1 MMRMQATPLTR
12 SGLRSS
18 ASILALSALVTSLA
32 WSLPPSAQRGQAP
45 QPQQQEG
52 ATITPNYKDAD
63 LSQIIQAVSEVT
75 GKNFIIDPRVNA
87 KVTMLSATPMSP
99 GAFYEAF
106 LSVLQV
112 YGYVAVPAGKVIKI
126 IPNTD
131 VRQSPSIDL
140 PNSVSSTSDEI
151 VTQIINMKNVSAAQ
165 LVPLL
170 RPLIPQQGHLAA
182 YAPGNMLI
190 ISDRA
195 SNVSRIMRIIER
207 MDESGDEPI
216 EVIAL
221 QNASASEVVRTIN
234 QLYQGGGAAGGE
246 GGAPVKIVADER
258 TNSVLIS
265 GERSLRLKAKALVID
280 LDTPRRGGAGDTEV
294 RYLLYADA
302 EKLADK
308 LKGQASATSKAQGGP
323 SPGGGGA
330 APPGGGGGG
339 GGGTSNVDASV
350 TIWAD
355 VPTNALIMTAPP
367 KIMKNL
373 MAVIDKL
380 DIRRAQV
387 EVEALIVE
395 VDVNKSANIG
405 VQWLLD
411 GGNSYGYGVTNLP
424 GSSGSSIV
432 DIAATALAGVSG
444 ISNNAIGNTATNTGI
459 GTNGIGTT
467 GFGTAIG
474 GVGTGAAGAAS
485 GLSSIIPNGATF
497 AVGKYNSNTGRG
509 FAAVIQALRSDTTS
523 NIISTPRIITMNNE
537 EAEVKVTQEI
547 PLISGQYT
555 SSTQAVNGTTSP
567 FETIQREEVGTILK
581 VTPHISEGDAIQLK
595 IEQED
600 SSPGAKIAD
609 SSDISTNK
617 RSIKTTIIIEDG
629 GIIVLGGLMQDT
641 VTESE
646 DRVPLL
652 GAIPLLGNLFKSRSG
667 SRQKSNLLVFLRP
680 KILRDQAT
688 TEALSTSKYNEIR
701 DEERNLHKGKIT
713 LLPGEKQPSIP
724 QIPQNSPNSKRGT
737 TSVAPAPQPVP
748 APQIA
753 PPASQAAPGPQ
764 VAPPPSQP
772 APATPVA
779 PPLSQPAPSPQPAP
793 APQPTGPRP
802 LQPQQ

>member
-1 MMRMQATPLTR
+1 MKRMQAIPFTGTNLTHL
-12 SGLRSS
+12 GWL
-18 ASILALSALVTSLA
+18 LALSVLLSTPAGSA
-32 WSLPPSAQRGQAP
+32 PP
-45 QPQQQEG
+45 PQQQPGQPSLQEG

-87 KVTMLSATPMSP
+87 KVTMLSATPMTP
-99 GAFYEAF
+99 AAFYEAF

-140 PNSVSSTSDEI
+140 PNQVSQTSDEI
-151 VTQIINMKNVSAAQ
+151 VTQIITMKNVSAAQ

-234 QLYQGGGAAGGE
+234 QLYQGSGAAAGGE
-246 GGAPVKIVADER
+246 GGGAPVKVVADER

-265 GERSLRLKAKALVID
+265 GEKSLRLKAKALVLD

-302 EKLADK
+302 EKLAEK
-308 LKGQASATSKAQGGP
+308 LKGQASATAKAQAGP
-323 SPGGGGA
+323 ASSQSPGASGGA
-330 APPGGGGGG
+330 GG
-339 GGGTSNVDASV
+339 SNVDASV

-424 GSSGSSIV
+424 GQGSSIV
-432 DIAATALAGVSG
+432 DIAAAALAGTSGLASSAVS
-444 ISNNAIGNTATNTGI
+444 SATT
-459 GTNGIGTT
+459 TTTT
-467 GFGTAIG
+467 GLGTAIG
-474 GVGTGAAGAAS
+474 STGASAAS
-485 GLSSIIPNGATF
+485 SISSAIPNGATF
-497 AVGKYNSNTGRG
+497 AVGRYNSNTGRG
-509 FAAVIQALRSDTTS
+509 FAAVIQALRSDGTS
-523 NIISTPRIITMNNE
+523 NIISTPRVITMNNE

-547 PLISGQYT
+547 PLITGQYT
-555 SSTQAVNGTTSP
+555 SSTAAVNGTTSP

-581 VTPHISEGDAIQLK
+581 VTPHISEGDAVQLK

-600 SSPGAKIAD
+600 SAPGAKIAD
-609 SSDISTNK
+609 SADISTNK
-617 RSIKTTIIIEDG
+617 RSIKTTILIEDG

-646 DRVPLL
+646 DRIPVL

-680 KILRDQAT
+680 KILRDQPT
-688 TEALSTSKYNEIR
+688 TEAVSTSKYNEIR
-701 DEERNLHKGKIT
+701 EEERNLHKGKIT

-724 QIPQNSPNSKRGT
+724 QIPPNSPNVQRGST
-737 TSVAPAPQPVP
+737 TVAPAPQVAPSNPVAPASQVAPPLTQPAP
-748 APQIA
+748 APQVA
-753 PPASQAAPGPQ
+753 PPASQP
-764 VAPPPSQP
+764 APPSAQP
-772 APATPVA
+772 APT
-779 PPLSQPAPSPQPAP
+779 PQPAP
-793 APQPTGPRP
+793 APQPVGPQP
-802 LQPQQ
+802 LPPQ

>member
-1 MMRMQATPLTR
+1 MMGAEGMPQ
-12 SGLRSS
+12 GLAGR
-18 ASILALSALVTSLA
+18 AAAACVLALGLACSALA
-32 WSLPPSAQRGQAP
+32 APPGAPSIQQREP
-45 QPQQQEG
+45 EG

-87 KVTMLSATPMSP
+87 KVTMLSSTPMSP
-99 GAFYEAF
+99 QAFYEAF

-126 IPNTD
+126 VPNTD
-131 VRQSPSIDL
+131 ARQLPSVDL
-140 PNSVSSTSDEI
+140 PTGPVPNSDEM
-151 VTQIINMKNVSAAQ
+151 VTQIITMQNVSAAQ

-170 RPLIPQQGHLAA
+170 RPLIPQSGHLAA
-182 YAPGNMLI
+182 YPAGNLLI

-195 SNVSRIMRIIER
+195 SNVARIMKIVER

-216 EVIAL
+216 DVIPL
-221 QNASASEVVRTIN
+221 HNASATELVRTIN
-234 QLYQGGGAAGGE
+234 QLNQGGGAGAE
-246 GGAPVKIVADER
+246 GGAPVKVVADER

-265 GERSLRLKAKALVID
+265 GERSSRLKVKALVLD
-280 LDTPRRGGAGDTEV
+280 LDTPRAGGGGDTEV

-302 EKLADK
+302 EKLAEK
-308 LKGQASATSKAQGGP
+308 LKGQATATAKAQGGP
-323 SPGGGGA
+323 QGGA
-330 APPGGGGGG
+330 ATPTS
-339 GGGTSNVDASV
+339 GTPNVDASV

-387 EVEALIVE
+387 EVEAMIVE
-395 VDVNKSANIG
+395 VDVNKSANLG

-411 GGNSYGYGVTNLP
+411 GGTSLGYGVINLP
-424 GSSGSSIV
+424 GSNGTSIV
-432 DIAATALAGVSG
+432 DVAAAALAGTSG
-444 ISNNAIGNTATNTGI
+444 LVNSATSATS
-459 GTNGIGTT
+459 TTGTT
-467 GFGTAIG
+467 
-474 GVGTGAAGAAS
+474 TGATAAS

-497 AVGKYNSNTGRG
+497 AVGTYNSNTGKG
-509 FAAVIQALRSDTTS
+509 FAALIQALRSDGTS

-547 PLISGQYT
+547 PLITGQYT
-555 SSTQAVNGTTSP
+555 SSTAAVNGTTSP

-581 VTPHISEGDAIQLK
+581 VTPHISEGDTIQLK

-600 SSPGAKIAD
+600 SAPGAKIAD
-609 SSDISTNK
+609 SADISTNK
-617 RSIKTTIIIEDG
+617 RSIKTTILIEDG

-646 DRVPLL
+646 DRVPVL

-680 KILRDQAT
+680 RILRDQAAT
-688 TEALSTSKYNEIR
+688 QEVSSKRYNEIR
-701 DEERNLHKGKIT
+701 EEERSLHKGKIT
-713 LLPGEKQPSIP
+713 LLPGERQPSLPAIP
-724 QIPQNSPNSKRGT
+724 PSSPNAINS
-737 TSVAPAPQPVP
+737 SAPPGGRVIIAPGPQPVAGPQP
-748 APQIA
+748 APAARIA
-753 PPASQAAPGPQ
+753 PPAQ
-764 VAPPPSQP
+764 QP
-772 APATPVA
+772 A
-779 PPLSQPAPSPQPAP
+779 PPLSQPAPAPQPAPPLSQPAP
-793 APQPTGPRP
+793 APQPAAAP
-802 LQPQQ
+802 QPVRSPPQ

>member
-1 MMRMQATPLTR
+1 MMPNSTKSQPKSRTVAV
-12 SGLRSS
+12 
-18 ASILALSALVTSLA
+18 LALITLFVSATLA
-32 WSLPPSAQRGQAP
+32 TAPPAGSQD
-45 QPQQQEG
+45 G

-106 LSVLQV
+106 LAVLQV

-131 VRQSPSIDL
+131 ARQLPSIDL
-140 PNSVSSTSDEI
+140 PNSVSANSDEM
-151 VTQIINMKNVSAAQ
+151 VTQIITMKNVSAAQ

-170 RPLIPQQGHLAA
+170 RPLIPQSGHLAA
-182 YAPGNMLI
+182 YPNGNMLI

-195 SNVSRIMRIIER
+195 SNVARIMRIIER
-207 MDESGDEPI
+207 MDESGEEPI
-216 EVIAL
+216 EVIPL
-221 QNASASEVVRTIN
+221 RNASATEVVRTIN
-234 QLYQGGGAAGGE
+234 QLNQGAAGGGE
-246 GGAPVKIVADER
+246 GGSPVKVVADER

-265 GERSLRLKAKALVID
+265 GEKSLRLKVKALVLD
-280 LDTPRRGGAGDTEV
+280 LDTPRAGGGDTQV

-308 LKGQASATSKAQGGP
+308 LKGQASATAKAQAGP
-323 SPGGGGA
+323 ASGA
-330 APPGGGGGG
+330 SGAPGGGGGG
-339 GGGTSNVDASV
+339 GGGGGSNVDASV

-387 EVEALIVE
+387 EVEAMIVE
-395 VDVNKSANIG
+395 VDVNKSANLG

-411 GGNSYGYGVTNLP
+411 GGTSYGFGVINLP
-424 GSSGSSIV
+424 GSAGTSIV
-432 DIAATALAGVSG
+432 DIAAAALGGVSG
-444 ISNNAIGNTATNTGI
+444 LENSATIAGQTPA
-459 GTNGIGTT
+459 TST
-467 GFGTAIG
+467 GTAIATG
-474 GVGTGAAGAAS
+474 GATAAS
-485 GLSSIIPNGATF
+485 GISSLIPNGGTF
-497 AVGKYNSNTGRG
+497 AVGTYNSNTQKG
-509 FAAVIQALRSDTTS
+509 FAALIQALRSDGTS

-547 PLISGQYT
+547 PLITGQYT
-555 SSTQAVNGTTSP
+555 SSQSQVNGTTSP

-581 VTPHISEGDAIQLK
+581 VTPHISEGDTIQLK

-600 SSPGAKIAD
+600 YSPGAKLAD
-609 SSDISTNK
+609 SADISTNK
-617 RSIKTTIIIEDG
+617 RSIKTTILIEDG

-646 DRVPLL
+646 DRVPVL

-667 SRQKSNLLVFLRP
+667 SRQKSDLLVFLRP
-680 KILRDQAT
+680 RILRDQAAT
-688 TEALSTSKYNEIR
+688 QEVSTKRYEDIR

-713 LLPGEKQPSIP
+713 LLPGERQPSL
-724 QIPQNSPNSKRGT
+724 
-737 TSVAPAPQPVP
+737 PA
-748 APQIA
+748 I
-753 PPASQAAPGPQ
+753 PASTPNAINSQ
-764 VAPPPSQP
+764 APPPG
-772 APATPVA
+772 TPVVI
-779 PPLSQPAPSPQPAP
+779 APSPQPAP
-793 APQPTGPRP
+793 APQPTHSAT
-802 LQPQQ
+802 PQ

>member
-1 MMRMQATPLTR
+1 MTNSFSSDGVF
-12 SGLRSS
+12 SGPARRR
-18 ASILALSALVTSLA
+18 LALACALSVLLA
-32 WSLPPSAQRGQAP
+32 PAAQPAPPGAPQMPARGQPA
-45 QPQQQEG
+45 QEG

-63 LSQIIQAVSEVT
+63 INQIIQAVGEVT

-87 KVTMLSATPMSP
+87 KVTMLSSTPMSP
-99 GAFYEAF
+99 EAFYQAF

-112 YGYVAVPAGKVIKI
+112 YGYAAVPAGKVTKI

-131 VRQSPSIDL
+131 VRQSPSLDL
-140 PNSVSSTSDEI
+140 PENVSATSDEI
-151 VTQIINMKNVSAAQ
+151 VTQIITMKNISAAQ

-182 YAPGNMLI
+182 YPAGNMLI

-195 SNVSRIMRIIER
+195 SNVARIMKIIER

-216 EVIAL
+216 EVIPL
-221 QNASASEVVRTIN
+221 HNASASEVVRTLN
-234 QLYQGGGAAGGE
+234 QLNQGAAAGAE
-246 GGAPVKIVADER
+246 GGAPVKLVADER
-258 TNSVLIS
+258 TNSVLLS
-265 GERSLRLKAKALVID
+265 GEKSLRLKQKALILN
-280 LDTPRRGGAGDTEV
+280 LDTPRAGNGDTEV

-323 SPGGGGA
+323 QGSGGAAAAPSPAGGGG
-330 APPGGGGGG
+330 
-339 GGGTSNVDASV
+339 SNVDASV

-395 VDVNKSANIG
+395 VAVNKSADIG

-411 GGNSYGYGVTNLP
+411 GGSSLGYGVINFP
-424 GSSGSSIV
+424 GSTGSSIV
-432 DIAATALAGVSG
+432 DIAAAALGGVSG
-444 ISNNAIGNTATNTGI
+444 LTSSSTTATTTTSTGLS
-459 GTNGIGTT
+459 
-467 GFGTAIG
+467 
-474 GVGTGAAGAAS
+474 TGATAAS
-485 GLSSIIPNGATF
+485 SISSVIPTGGTF
-497 AVGKYNSNTGRG
+497 AVGTYNSSTGKG
-509 FAAVIQALRSDTTS
+509 LAAVIQAIRSDGAS
-523 NIISTPRIITMNNE
+523 NIISTPRVITMNNE

-547 PLISGQYT
+547 PLVTGQYT
-555 SSTQAVNGTTSP
+555 SSTAAVNGTTSP

-581 VTPHISEGDAIQLK
+581 VTPHISEGNTIQLK

-600 SSPGAKIAD
+600 SSPGAKLAD
-609 SSDISTNK
+609 SADISTNK
-617 RSIKTTIIIEDG
+617 RSIKTTILIEDG

-646 DRVPLL
+646 DRVPVL

-680 KILRDQAT
+680 KILRDQVA
-688 TEALSTSKYNEIR
+688 TEAVSAQKYNEIR
-701 DEERNLHKGKIT
+701 EEERTLHKGKIT
-713 LLPGEKQPSIP
+713 LLPGEKQPTIP
-724 QIPQNSPNSKRGT
+724 PMSGKPGAYPNGT
-737 TSVAPAPQPVP
+737 NVIVAPAPQPVP
-748 APQIA
+748 GA
-753 PPASQAAPGPQ
+753 
-764 VAPPPSQP
+764 
-772 APATPVA
+772 
-779 PPLSQPAPSPQPAP
+779 QPAPSSPVAP
-793 APQPTGPRP
+793 APQPAPPSAQPAP
-802 LQPQQ
+802 LAQPAPTAQPAPPPLTAPAPQPAPTP

>member
-1 MMRMQATPLTR
+1 MPKTIEQQPKPRMAVVC
-12 SGLRSS
+12 
-18 ASILALSALVTSLA
+18 ALAVLLVVMSFPA
-32 WSLPPSAQRGQAP
+32 IS
-45 QPQQQEG
+45 QPKSQDG
-52 ATITPNYKDAD
+52 PTITPNYKDAD

-99 GAFYEAF
+99 AAFYEAF
-106 LSVLQV
+106 LAVLQV

-131 VRQSPSIDL
+131 ARQLPSIDL
-140 PNSVSSTSDEI
+140 PNTVSSTSDEI
-151 VTQIINMKNVSAAQ
+151 VTQIITMKNISAAQ

-182 YAPGNMLI
+182 YPSGNMLI

-195 SNVSRIMRIIER
+195 SNVSRIMKIIER

-216 EVIAL
+216 EVIPL
-221 QNASASEVVRTIN
+221 HNASATELVRTMN
-234 QLYQGGGAAGGE
+234 QLNQGAGGADA
-246 GGAPVKIVADER
+246 GGAPIRIVADER

-265 GERSLRLKAKALVID
+265 GEKSLRLRAKALVLD
-280 LDTPRRGGAGDTEV
+280 LDTPRQGGAGDTEV

-308 LKGQASATSKAQGGP
+308 LKGQASAASKAQGGP
-323 SPGGGGA
+323 QSGGAPAAGGG
-330 APPGGGGGG
+330 
-339 GGGTSNVDASV
+339 SNVDASV

-355 VPTNALIMTAPP
+355 VPTNSLIMTAPP
-367 KIMKNL
+367 KIMKSL

-387 EVEALIVE
+387 EVEAMIVE
-395 VDVNKSANIG
+395 VSVNKSSSLG

-411 GGNSYGYGVTNLP
+411 GGSSLGYGITNLP
-424 GSSGSSIV
+424 GAGSGIV
-432 DIAATALAGVSG
+432 DLAEAALGVTGSATSAAAIAAGTAG
-444 ISNNAIGNTATNTGI
+444 TATTS
-459 GTNGIGTT
+459 T
-467 GFGTAIG
+467 
-474 GVGTGAAGAAS
+474 
-485 GLSSIIPNGATF
+485 LSSAIPTGATF
-497 AVGKYNSNTGRG
+497 ALGTYNSNTGKG
-509 FAAVIQALRSDTTS
+509 LAAVIQALRSDGTS
-523 NIISTPRIITMNNE
+523 NIISTPRVITMNNE

-547 PLISGQYT
+547 PLITGQYT
-555 SSTQAVNGTTSP
+555 SSTASTNGTTSP

-581 VTPHISEGDAIQLK
+581 VTPHISEGNTIQLK

-600 SSPGAKIAD
+600 SSPGAKLTD

-617 RSIKTTIIIEDG
+617 RSIKTTILIEDG

-646 DRVPLL
+646 DRVPGL

-680 KILRDQAT
+680 KILRDQAA
-688 TEALSTSKYNEIR
+688 TEATSADKYNQIR
-701 DEERNLHKGKIT
+701 DEERSLHKGKIT

-724 QIPQNSPNSKRGT
+724 AIQPYTGPSAPLRSPNAGGS
-737 TSVAPAPQPVP
+737 TSIAPA
-748 APQIA
+748 A
-753 PPASQAAPGPQ
+753 
-764 VAPPPSQP
+764 QP
-772 APATPVA
+772 APSAQPAPGAQPAPTGAIAPTPRTA
-779 PPLSQPAPSPQPAP
+779 PPLSQPAPVAQPTQGAQPAP
-793 APQPTGPRP
+793 APQPAAAP
-802 LQPQQ
+802 QPAPNP